1 MSVKPILM
9 ASALALVSMMAHALE
24 IQSWTSSRHARVLLV
39 EAHDNPMLDVRI
51 DFDAG
56 SRRDPPGKEGLAAMV
71 AGLLD
76 AGAGEL
82 DEEAIQQRLASSAA
96 QLNGFADVESA
107 GLRLRTLTRPA
118 LMQQATQL
126 AERELSQ
133 PRFVLTALERERQR
147 AIDSLQQRQEDGG
160 VLADIMLRQRMYGA
174 HPYGKPA
181 FVTAQSLHA
190 IGRDDLLAFWRQ
202 HYRADQAVVSIVG
215 DISRRDAEKLVDSL
229 LRELP
234 TGDSLQPAIPP
245 VIETSAAIPLHMS
258 RPGSQTH
265 IALGM
270 PVLKRDDPDYYA
282 LIVGNYI
289 LGGGGFD
296 SRLMQELRSRR
307 GLTYGVSSHFTP
319 LQQAGPL
326 VISLATRNA
335 EAATALQ
342 ATRLVL
348 HTYIENGP
356 TEAELRQ
363 AKANII
369 GGFPLRYDSN
379 GKLLPYLAAMG
390 QYQLPLSYLQDY
402 PRAVEKL
409 TTAQIRSTWQRRIDP
424 ARLQIVTV
432 GATP

>member
-1 MSVKPILM
+1 MLM
-9 ASALALVSMMAHALE
+9 LASMLAHAVE
-24 IQSWTSSRHARVLLV
+24 IQSWVSPQQARVLLV
-39 EAHDNPMLDVRI
+39 EAHANPMLDVRI

-56 SRRDPPGKEGLAAMV
+56 SRRDPSGKEGLAVMV

-76 AGAGEL
+76 AGAGSL
-82 DEEAIQQRLASSAA
+82 DEEAIQRQLASSAA

-118 LMQQATQL
+118 LLQRAMEL
-126 AERELSQ
+126 AASELSR
-133 PRFVLTALERERQR
+133 PRFAAAALQRERQR
-147 AIDSLQQRQEDGG
+147 AIDSLQQRQEDAAAM
-160 VLADIMLRQRMYGA
+160 ADIMLRQRMYGS

-181 FVTAQSLHA
+181 FITVKSLQA
-190 IGRDDLLAFWRQ
+190 IQQDDLRAFWRQ
-202 HYRADQAVVSIVG
+202 HYRAASAVVSIVG
-215 DISRRDAEKLVDSL
+215 DISRPAAEKLVNDL
-229 LRELP
+229 LKDLP
-234 TGDSLQPAIPP
+234 TGNTTLPAIPD
-245 VIETSAAIPLHMS
+245 VAVKAAAAPLQLS
-258 RPGSQTH
+258 LPGSQTH
-265 IALGM
+265 IVLGM

-319 LQQAGPL
+319 LQQAGPF
-326 VISLATRNA
+326 IIALATRNA

-342 ATRLVL
+342 ATREVL
-348 HTYIENGP
+348 NKYIENGP
-356 TEAELRQ
+356 STAELQQ

-379 GKLLPYLAAMG
+379 GKLLPYLATMG

-402 PRAVEKL
+402 PRAVAAV
-409 TTAQIRSTWQRRIDP
+409 TTAQIRDAWRRRIVMQQM
-424 ARLQIVTV
+424 QIVTV